1 MKRMEHTI
9 GSRMTGLM
17 RLARI
22 PLLTALTALAVVSC
36 GGSDDAPDTPTPNP
50 PIPPQS
56 KVETPIAFSGSL
68 SEGGSES
75 HARTRATTT
84 PLSATHQTFYAWAY
98 KNPSSGSTETVM
110 KNFTVNWQDGSEG
123 STTTNS
129 RGWEYVNQQ
138 ASGGTEQSVKYWD
151 FDVTDY
157 RFFGYA
163 GTGFT
168 ADDTHTTGLD
178 PYVTLVCTVDAD
190 DELVM
195 TSSSPLYSKLWYKT
209 GSAVAASILPVTLEF
224 MRPIA
229 RVRFMYKASDESAVF
244 MLDDQHFKPTDPE
257 KVIVTAGTFTV
268 TYPLSGDEPD
278 DTKESWSVTGGTS
291 SLPNGFEQD
300 YYEDDNDPDTPADP
314 NAGKW
319 YAVLP
324 ANSQGPYTLSVKVNT
339 VERSVVVPAEF
350 MKWQPG
356 YQYTYIFKISDDGIL
371 ALEGVLSGFAPWN
384 TTEATH
390 SVFNW

>member
-1 MKRMEHTI
+1 
-9 GSRMTGLM
+9 MTGLM
-17 RLARI
+17 RFAGIL
-22 PLLTALTALAVVSC
+22 LLTALTAFAMVSC

-110 KNFTVNWQDGSEG
+110 KNFTVNYISNSAG

-138 ASGGTEQSVKYWD
+138 PDDNTKPEQSVKYWD

-163 GTGFT
+163 GSGVATTYSSSASANPSVSLSFT
-168 ADDTHTTGLD
+168 ANAAS
-178 PYVTLVCTVDAD
+178 AD
-190 DELVM
+190 LNLSGENPDQV
-195 TSSSPLYSKLWYKT
+195 PLYSKLWYKSGT
-209 GSAVAASILPVTLEF
+209 DLATESTQPVQLVF
-224 MRPIA
+224 LQPYVK
-229 RVRFMYKASDESAVF
+229 VRFLFKQSESEDYVLMNPCF
-244 MLDDQHFKPTDPE
+244 RP
-257 KVIVTAGTFTV
+257 KVTSKIIATAGTFTV
-268 TYPLSGDEPD
+268 TYPMTGATE
-278 DTKESWSVTGGTS
+278 ESWSVTGGTT

-300 YYEDDNDPDTPADP
+300 YYEDDNDPD

-319 YAVLP
+319 YVVLP
-324 ANSQGPYTLSVKVNT
+324 AHADSQGSYTLSVKVNGEDKT
-339 VERSVVVPAEF
+339 TVVPAQYME
-350 MKWQPG
+350 WRPG
-356 YQYTYIFKISDDGIL
+356 YEYTYIFKITDGGTPALYNVL
-371 ALEGVLSGFAPWN
+371 AGFAQWD
-384 TTEATH
+384 E
-390 SVFNW
+390 SVSSYTVYNW